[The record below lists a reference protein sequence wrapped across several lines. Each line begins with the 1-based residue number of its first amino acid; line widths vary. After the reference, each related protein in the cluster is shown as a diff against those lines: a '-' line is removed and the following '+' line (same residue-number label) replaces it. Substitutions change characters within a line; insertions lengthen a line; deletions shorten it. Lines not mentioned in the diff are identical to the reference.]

1 MESCYRKL
9 VHDEALLASLDT
21 GCRSDQQWSKVER
34 MIEYESLV
42 PWIFGSVE
50 ERATQGR

>member
-1 MESCYRKL
+1 MILIAQKPI
-9 VHDEALLASLDT
+9 EALLASLDI
-21 GCRSDQQWSKVER
+21 GCRSDQQWSKLER

-42 PWIFGSVE
+42 PRMFGTVE